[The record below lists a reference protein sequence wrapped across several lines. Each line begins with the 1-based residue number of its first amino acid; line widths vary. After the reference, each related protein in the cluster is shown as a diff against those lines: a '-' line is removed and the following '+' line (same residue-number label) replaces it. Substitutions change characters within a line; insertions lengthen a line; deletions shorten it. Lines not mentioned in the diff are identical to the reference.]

1 MKFDNIRTGLTFD
14 DVLLVPQK
22 SNVLPSQISLKTH
35 LTRNIEL
42 NIPLVSAAMDTVT
55 ESTLAIAIAREGGLG
70 FIHKNMSIEEQAAKV
85 DLVKRYES
93 GMITNPVTLRADS
106 TLLDCE
112 ALLHKYR
119 ISGLPVVDDDNRLV
133 GIITNR
139 DLKYLTPDETK
150 VSEVMTKDNLV
161 TAKIGTSLLEA
172 KEILWK
178 NRIEK
183 LPIVDEEGRLVG
195 LITSKDIDNV
205 GNYPNA
211 CKDAS
216 GRLRCGAAVGV
227 AADMMTPYLVSK
239 LRRHVRGPLICK
251 PNAGV
256 PVIGSDGIPYYPQTP
271 EEFAAIVKECH
282 GNGANLLGGCCGS
295 APEFIAAAK
304 RAIL

>member
-119 ISGLPVVDDDNRLV
+119 ISGLPVVDDDNHLL
-133 GIITNR
+133 GIVQLDDLREDMFKPSKHGNPITN
-139 DLKYLTPDETK
+139 YMIQPPDRILEREMIQ
-150 VSEVMTKDNLV
+150 EVLPRFEQNHTWMLPVVDKNNRYVGFISKSRILNAYREQLV
-161 TAKIGTSLLEA
+161 
-172 KEILWK
+172 
-178 NRIEK
+178 N
-183 LPIVDEEGRLVG
+183 
-195 LITSKDIDNV
+195 IT
-205 GNYPNA
+205 
-211 CKDAS
+211 
-216 GRLRCGAAVGV
+216 
-227 AADMMTPYLVSK
+227 
-239 LRRHVRGPLICK
+239 
-251 PNAGV
+251 
-256 PVIGSDGIPYYPQTP
+256 Q
-271 EEFAAIVKECH
+271 
-282 GNGANLLGGCCGS
+282 
-295 APEFIAAAK
+295 
-304 RAIL
+304 